1 MNTLTQRPTDDDRSS
16 ADMAAVAHATTALLN
31 AVNASDL
38 TGVLAAWCDE
48 GVLMPPHHPS
58 VHGRAALE
66 RYFRGL
72 FANRRFA
79 FVFTF
84 SQIEVIGGIALER
97 VEYRASAWPAEGGA
111 PVHDVGKGL
120 HVYRRQTD
128 GSWKLAQDI
137 WNSDTP
143 LAQVEQQRGSLL

>member
-1 MNTLTQRPTDDDRSS
+1 MNTGTHWPADTDRLDADR
-16 ADMAAVAHATTALLN
+16 AAVVRATNALLN

-38 TGVLAAWCDE
+38 TGVLAAWCNE

-66 RYFRGL
+66 QYFREL
-72 FANRRFA
+72 FSHSRFA
-79 FVFTF
+79 FVF
-84 SQIEVIGGIALER
+84 SSSRIEVAGDVALER
-97 VEYRASAWPAEGGA
+97 IEYRASAWPAAGG
-111 PVHDVGKGL
+111 PLVQDVGKGL

-137 WNSDTP
+137 WNSDNP
-143 LAQVEQQRGSLL
+143 V

>member
-1 MNTLTQRPTDDDRSS
+1 MSTFAQGPDDVDRPDADR
-16 ADMAAVAHATTALLN
+16 AAVAHATTALLN

-48 GVLMPPHHPS
+48 GVLMPPHHPT

-66 RYFRGL
+66 QYFRGL
-72 FANRRFA
+72 FSHRRFA
-79 FVFTF
+79 FAFT
-84 SQIEVIGGIALER
+84 SSRIEVVGDLALER
-97 VEYRASAWPAEGGA
+97 VEYRASAWPAEGG
-111 PVHDVGKGL
+111 PLVQDVGKGL

-137 WNSDTP
+137 WNSDSP
-143 LAQVEQQRGSLL
+143 ARPGA